1 MDQHDEEIWLVQL
14 HSGATRAMTLDEL
27 DAAFND
33 GTITEDTYVRRDGA
47 TKWVRLRDELG
58 ESEAVPSP
66 QAGPLAPP
74 PVAVYASPT
83 PAPVVYQQ
91 YQQYNSVRPVVSE
104 IDTDELDFDSPYAR
118 KSGKGKFVVMGLV
131 AAAAVAVA
139 AFGATKLKGAHAVD
153 VNASVANAVQAPQI
167 VTPPPPV
174 ETAPV
179 KPVLNDDQK
188 KALADK
194 DNQFSQKQDAKKK
207 ARQNSYVPT
216 RGKTQAPP
224 FHKGGNAY
232 DPLNAKL

>member
-1 MDQHDEEIWLVQL
+1 MDQYEEEIWLVQL

-33 GTITEDTYVRRDGA
+33 GTINEDTYVRRDGA

-58 ESEAVPSP
+58 ESEPA
-66 QAGPLAPP
+66 APP
-74 PVAVYASPT
+74 PAPVYASPT

-104 IDTDELDFDSPYAR
+104 IDSDELDFDSPYAK

-139 AFGATKLKGAHAVD
+139 VFGATKLKGTPAVD
-153 VNASVANAVQAPQI
+153 VNASLANAVQAPQV

-179 KPVLNDDQK
+179 QKPVLNDDQK
-188 KALADK
+188 KALSDK

-207 ARQNSYVPT
+207 ARQNTFVPA
-216 RGKTQAPP
+216 RGKTQPPP